1 MLWCGLGCTRRRLEQ
16 RVMETG
22 SFFSGGNLNSTHHER
37 IWCGNCISEWE
48 KWIYFTKMVSFTER
62 RKEPLRSHREVRWR
76 PHL

>member
-37 IWCGNCISEWE
+37 IWCGNCISQSGKVDLLYKDGE
-48 KWIYFTKMVSFTER
+48 FHRKM
-62 RKEPLRSHREVRWR
+62 
-76 PHL
+76 